1 MKKILPSLN
10 FVQYKKGHIN
20 LFPLYNIKKIN
31 KRKEKK
37 FKEEKK
43 IKLKIS

>member
-43 IKLKIS
+43 KLKIS